1 MPRKFS
7 YNDTFE
13 KYITSFLQ
21 NFSVDDQGK
30 FDLLAFKNSKYL
42 FYRFNDFLKIYGNP
56 RYKLLHTRKMVDSKA
71 LEKLENKN
79 KQFMIEKII
88 QGVEFENPSQSNPE
102 KNPEI
107 KTIESNYRIAR
118 RIYEQLFLNIAELF
132 HEYIQ
137 SIDFYEQQEI
147 EEDMKIN
154 GWGTVEN
161 IRTIKDSMRLLNLF
175 QNFYYTAT
183 GRLPTFNELLVVPD
197 GDAQPEE
204 KINLKQL
211 YTACFKIQTPT
222 LLFLYHFWDFYR

>member
-1 MPRKFS
+1 M
-7 YNDTFE
+7 
-13 KYITSFLQ
+13 L
-21 NFSVDDQGK
+21 
-30 FDLLAFKNSKYL
+30 
-42 FYRFNDFLKIYGNP
+42 
-56 RYKLLHTRKMVDSKA
+56 DSKA

-88 QGVEFENPSQSNPE
+88 QGVEFENASQSNPE

-175 QNFYYTAT
+175 QNFYTAT

-197 GDAQPEE
+197 RDAQPEE
-204 KINLKQL
+204 KNLKQL

-222 LLFLYHFWDFYR
+222 VLFLYHFWDFYR